1 MRSKQAEQHG
11 SARRARTL
19 TRHQMQSGFRR
30 AMASYKGGRVHD
42 AASQLRDVVCG
53 GSTDPRHLSFCG
65 LLMATV
71 EGRMKEGLA
80 LCQEALQLG
89 FSDPDVYLNLARL
102 YSLSGQRKRA
112 VSILRKGIHAVEGH
126 AGIISELD
134 RLSPRSAPLNTL
146 HRDNV
151 LNKNLGKLRAWFQQ
165 KILR

>member
-1 MRSKQAEQHG
+1 MIMQAATTTMTHQ
-11 SARRARTL
+11 
-19 TRHQMQSGFRR
+19 QMQSGFLR
-30 AMASYKGGRVHD
+30 AMASYKGGRAHD
-42 AASQLRDVVCG
+42 AASQLRDVVYG

-112 VSILRKGIHAVEGH
+112 VSILRKGIHAVEGQH
-126 AGIISELD
+126 PGIISELD
-134 RLSPRSAPLNTL
+134 RLNPRSAPLSTL

-151 LNKNLGKLRAWFQQ
+151 LNKHLGKLRAWVQQ
-165 KILR
+165 KISR

>member
-1 MRSKQAEQHG
+1 MMAQTVTA
-11 SARRARTL
+11 TL
-19 TRHQMQSGFRR
+19 THKQMEFGFRQ
-30 AMASYKGGRVHD
+30 AMASLKGGEIHE
-42 AASQLRDVVCG
+42 AASQLRDLVYS

-65 LLMATV
+65 LLTATI

-102 YSLSGQRKRA
+102 YSLSGRRKRA
-112 VSILRKGIHAVEGH
+112 VSILRKGIHAVEGRH

-134 RLSPRSAPLNTL
+134 RLSPRSAPLSTL

-151 LNKNLGKLRAWFQQ
+151 LNKNLGKLRAWVQQ
-165 KILR
+165 KVSG